1 MTGAYRVTIDCG
13 LCTAKVFAE
22 HDDGD
27 EADTLVEQQALAAG
41 FIPLGK
47 VSTAE
52 RRRASTWVCKPCAGD
67 VAGAFLEAGRRV
79 QRPAPLPTLDAP
91 GLPDSLAAVGISAD
105 GHAVTGLFAGLTQDE
120 LAKRGV
126 YTASIPRR

>member
-52 RRRASTWVCKPCAGD
+52 RRRASTWRAW
-67 VAGAFLEAGRRV
+67 ERY
-79 QRPAPLPTLDAP
+79 
-91 GLPDSLAAVGISAD
+91 
-105 GHAVTGLFAGLTQDE
+105 
-120 LAKRGV
+120 AKR
-126 YTASIPRR
+126 TAVVRGQAVAQ